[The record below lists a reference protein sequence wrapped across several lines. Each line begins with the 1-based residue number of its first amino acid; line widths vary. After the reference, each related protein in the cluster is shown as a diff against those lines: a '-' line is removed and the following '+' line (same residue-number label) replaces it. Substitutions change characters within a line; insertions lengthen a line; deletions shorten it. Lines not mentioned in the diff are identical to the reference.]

1 MKLCYNR
8 HGSIN
13 LNIEADEF
21 IILERSKADIYP
33 HSVAGLPDNVL
44 RINPSI
50 EGF

>member
-8 HGSIN
+8 HVSIN

-21 IILERSKADIYP
+21 IILERTKADIYP
-33 HSVAGLPDNVL
+33 HSVAGRFDNVM
-44 RINPSI
+44 RVNPCV